1 MAEGKR
7 EDPKVNIF
15 WKIPMFEF
23 LEAEELDRLYSLCT
37 TERFAKGDYIFLEC
51 DPPRSLYVLV
61 KGEVKLL
68 KQTDDGREMIVEM
81 VYPGEIFGEEAVFD
95 GQPYPMTAQALDDV
109 EVLSISRSDFFGFL
123 RDNPDLALEIITEL
137 GSRLREAQ
145 NTIRALA
152 LEIITEL
159 GSRLRE
165 AQNTIRALA
174 MERVEWRIARVL
186 LMLARKAGVA
196 GKEGVSIDLPLTR
209 QDIADMAGTTVETTI
224 RVLSNFKKMG
234 LVDTERGRII
244 LRDRARLEQM
254 VSEGCAQR

>member
-1 MAEGKR
+1 MGAEKGDSSR
-7 EDPKVNIF
+7 VNIF

-23 LEAEELDRLYSLCT
+23 LEAEELDRLYSLCS

-51 DPPRSLYVLV
+51 DQPRNLYVVV

-68 KQTDDGREMIVEM
+68 KQTEDGRETIVEM
-81 VYPGEIFGEEAVFD
+81 AYPGEIFGEEAVFD

-109 EVLSISRSDFFGFL
+109 ELLSISRSDFFSFL

-137 GSRLREAQ
+137 GA
-145 NTIRALA
+145 
-152 LEIITEL
+152 
-159 GSRLRE
+159 RLRE

-186 LMLARKAGVA
+186 LMLSRKAGVM
-196 GKEGVSIDLPLTR
+196 EEDGVSIDLPLTR
-209 QDIADMAGTTVETTI
+209 QDIADMAATTVETTI

-234 LVDTERGRII
+234 LVDTEKGKII
-244 LRDRARLEQM
+244 LRDRKHLEEM
-254 VSEGCAQR
+254 VSEGCRQP

>member
-1 MAEGKR
+1 MAEGEGSEPR
-7 EDPKVNIF
+7 VNIF

-23 LEAEELDRLYSLCT
+23 LEAKELDRLYSLCS
-37 TERFAKGDYIFLEC
+37 TEQFSKGDYIFLEC
-51 DPPRSLYVLV
+51 DPPRNLYVLAS
-61 KGEVKLL
+61 GEVKLL

-81 VYPGEIFGEEAVFD
+81 VYPGEIFGEEAIFD
-95 GQPYPMTAQALDDV
+95 GQPYPLTAQALEDV
-109 EVLSISRSDFFGFL
+109 EVLSISRSDFFAFL
-123 RDNPDLALEIITEL
+123 RDNPD
-137 GSRLREAQ
+137 
-145 NTIRALA
+145 LA

-186 LMLARKAGVA
+186 LMLARKAGVK
-196 GKEGVSIDLPLTR
+196 GKDGVSIDLPLTR

-224 RVLSNFKKMG
+224 RVLSNLKKLG
-234 LVDTERGRII
+234 LVDTEQGKIV
-244 LRDRARLEQM
+244 LRDRDRLEEM

>member
-1 MAEGKR
+1 MGGEKGDASR
-7 EDPKVNIF
+7 VNIF

-37 TERFAKGDYIFLEC
+37 TERFAKGEYIFLEC
-51 DPPRSLYVLV
+51 DQPRNLYVVV

-68 KQTDDGREMIVEM
+68 KQTDDGRETIVEM
-81 VYPGEIFGEEAVFD
+81 AYPGEIFGEEAVFD

-109 EVLSISRSDFFGFL
+109 ELLSISRGDFFSFL

-137 GSRLREAQ
+137 GA
-145 NTIRALA
+145 
-152 LEIITEL
+152 
-159 GSRLRE
+159 RLRE

-186 LMLARKAGVA
+186 LMLSRKAGV
-196 GKEGVSIDLPLTR
+196 KEADGVSIDLPLTR
-209 QDIADMAGTTVETTI
+209 QDIADMAATTVETTI

-234 LVDTERGRII
+234 LVDTEKGKII
-244 LRDRARLEQM
+244 LRDRKHLEEM
-254 VSEGCAQR
+254 VSEGCRQP